1 MNKFYSLPGGETITY
16 REMIG
21 RIFDG
26 LRMPRRTISIPPFV
40 WKVVFIFARPLFP
53 CANVAMGTRMMKDMA
68 FDLTPAAHDFGW
80 SPRMF
85 NPVFDSRTGNKRA
98 KVFSTRHSK
107 LTRLAD
113 AASDGMKRSVEQRV
127 WLAAGPRHRN
137 RMPEY
142 DRGKVE

>member
-1 MNKFYSLPGGETITY
+1 MRQPVHAEDLAIGAISAAASEAAVNKLYSLPGGETITY

-68 FDLTPAAHDFGW
+68 FDSTPAAHDFGW

-85 NPVFDSRTGNKRA
+85 NPVFD
-98 KVFSTRHSK
+98 
-107 LTRLAD
+107 
-113 AASDGMKRSVEQRV
+113 
-127 WLAAGPRHRN
+127 
-137 RMPEY
+137 
-142 DRGKVE
+142 